1 MKDSDA
7 VKLITLF
14 HVGSSLNTLEEV
26 MADTHYHEYPAFD
39 DEVCALLDAVYAS
52 VKDSNKMI
60 QDYITSTGLDDT
72 FVNALEGKHED

>member
-7 VKLITLF
+7 IKLITLF
-14 HVGSSLNTLEEV
+14 HIGSSLNTLEEV
-26 MADTHYHEYPAFD
+26 MADTYYHEYPVFD

-60 QDYITSTGLDDT
+60 QDYIASTGLDDT
-72 FVNALEGKHED
+72 FTNAIEGKYED